1 MSECGQASV
10 LCFGEILW
18 DSLPHGLFPGGAPL
32 NVAYH
37 LRKFGLR
44 PVLVTAVGR
53 DRLGEEMLR
62 RLEAWNIDA
71 TGVALDPDWP
81 TGLSRVTLNGGSPGF
96 EIARDA
102 AWDRIQLSP
111 EVREVASGCAAVVFG
126 SLAQRTEH
134 NRLQLAALLAL
145 CPTALRVFDVNLR
158 PPFEDAQI
166 VWNLARRADLVKL
179 SDQELASLLGE
190 SLTPADFAAAT
201 RRFALR
207 ADVRQVCLTAG
218 ALGAGLYL
226 DGRWIWRSSR
236 PAPVRDSVG
245 AGDAFLAAFL
255 FGRLREA
262 EPPER
267 TLRRACRL
275 ARFIVTQDGATPAY
289 RLDSEGNVVS

>member
-218 ALGAGLYL
+218 ALGAGLY
-226 DGRWIWRSSR
+226 
-236 PAPVRDSVG
+236 
-245 AGDAFLAAFL
+245 
-255 FGRLREA
+255 
-262 EPPER
+262 
-267 TLRRACRL
+267 
-275 ARFIVTQDGATPAY
+275 
-289 RLDSEGNVVS
+289 